1 MSRKFQKKLKVLE
14 YVRINELHYLLKMDT
29 SGIGAVY
36 EPGQFLEV
44 LVPGSESALL
54 RRPISIHDVADDD
67 SSFTMMIKIVGEGTR
82 ALSEIREGD
91 ELDIV
96 FPLGHGFSINE
107 NHKKVLLV
115 GGGCGV
121 APLLYLVKSVRK
133 KGLEPF
139 VLIGGKTADDILVAD
154 AYRKYAEVAV
164 MTENAEIGEK
174 GMVTDHAWL
183 KDGLK
188 NFDFV
193 YTCGPDPMMKAVAA
207 LAEDAGIG
215 CEVSLEN
222 LMACGIG
229 ACLCC
234 TVHTHEGNVRACVEG
249 PVFNANQ
256 IIGWNQNENCHV

>member
-29 SGIGAVY
+29 GGANAVF
-36 EPGQFLEV
+36 EPGQFVEV
-44 LVPGSESALL
+44 LVPGAKDAFL
-54 RRPISIHDVADDD
+54 RRPISLHDVADDN

-82 ALSEIREGD
+82 ALSEVREGD

-121 APLLYLVKSVRK
+121 APLLHLSKVAKE
-133 KGLEPF
+133 KGLQPY
-139 VLIGGKTADDILVAD
+139 VLIGGKTANDILEAD
-154 AYRKYAEVAV
+154 AYRKYAEVAI
-164 MTENAEIGEK
+164 MTENAELGEK
-174 GMVTDHAWL
+174 GMVTDHIWL

-188 NFDFV
+188 DFDFV
-193 YTCGPDPMMKAVAA
+193 YTCGPDPMMKAIAA
-207 LAEDAGIG
+207 LAEEAGIG

>member
-1 MSRKFQKKLKVLE
+1 MSPKFQKKLKVLE
-14 YVRINELHYLLKMDT
+14 NIRINDLHFLLKMDT
-29 SGIGAVY
+29 GGVNALF
-36 EPGQFLEV
+36 EPGQFVEV
-44 LVPGSESALL
+44 LVPGSKDAFL
-54 RRPISIHDVADDD
+54 RRPISIHDVADDN
-67 SSFTMMIKIVGEGTR
+67 SSFTMLIKIVGEGTR
-82 ALSEIREGD
+82 VLSKIREGD
-91 ELDIV
+91 KLDII
-96 FPLGHGFSINE
+96 FPLGHGFSIDE

-115 GGGCGV
+115 GGGYGV
-121 APLLYLVKSVRK
+121 APFLFLAKSVRK

-139 VLIGGKTADDILVAD
+139 VLIGGKTANDILEAD
-154 AYRKYAEVAV
+154 AYREYAEVAI
-164 MTENAEIGEK
+164 MTENAELGEK

-193 YTCGPDPMMKAVAA
+193 YTCGPEPMMKAVAA
-207 LAEDAGIG
+207 LAENAGIG

-234 TVHTHEGNVRACVEG
+234 TVHTHDGNVRTCVEG

-256 IIGWNQNENCHV
+256 IVGWNQNENYHV